1 MQHTIVGV
9 RRKTQRCKLYTFKY
23 VCNST
28 SCIIYSKKSY
38 STRAVLVLSLVSQ
51 CCLTLC
57 CPMDCSSP
65 GSLCLWGFST
75 QEYWSG
81 LPCPPLWDLPNP
93 GIKTRFPTLQ
103 ADSLPSEPQEKLKNT
118 GVGSYPF
125 SRGTSWPRNLTGISY
140 IAGIFFTSW
149 ATQEA
154 HITSFVSNSILST
167 LLLYPHLFC
176 IYWNYS
182 HLVDKETE

>member
-118 GVGSYPF
+118 GMGCHPLFQGIIPNQGSNPGLPHCRLILYHLSHQGSLRILECIAYPF
-125 SRGTSWPRNLTGISY
+125 LRGSS
-140 IAGIFFTSW
+140 
-149 ATQEA
+149 
-154 HITSFVSNSILST
+154 
-167 LLLYPHLFC
+167 
-176 IYWNYS
+176 
-182 HLVDKETE
+182 